1 MLEERPVSQNT
12 DPHSGQVWTYSVSK
26 TRVILTFLPVTAPT
40 RLRTLR
46 LVCPL
51 AVAVGCNPLIYE
63 RIVLFSGSVYGILC
77 LARGKGEITSA
88 RLSDKPK
95 DRAGDRAFEGH
106 HRQPPPS
113 REVFLATSIRV
124 PKLPALWQALK
135 PLSDM
140 P

>member
-51 AVAVGCNPLIYE
+51 AVAVGCNPLNLRE
-63 RIVLFSGSVYGILC
+63 DSLVFGIGLRHTMFGTREGRDHVRST
-77 LARGKGEITSA
+77 LGQAKRQGWRSSFRG
-88 RLSDKPK
+88 
-95 DRAGDRAFEGH
+95 
-106 HRQPPPS
+106 PPS
-113 REVFLATSIRV
+113 PAPTITRSVPRDVYKSTEIARALASAKASV
-124 PKLPALWQALK
+124 
-135 PLSDM
+135 
-140 P
+140 

>member
-51 AVAVGCNPLIYE
+51 AVAVGCNPLNLREDSQQIPE
-63 RIVLFSGSVYGILC
+63 NLSRKGCALIIGEP
-77 LARGKGEITSA
+77 RG
-88 RLSDKPK
+88 
-95 DRAGDRAFEGH
+95 
-106 HRQPPPS
+106 
-113 REVFLATSIRV
+113 
-124 PKLPALWQALK
+124 
-135 PLSDM
+135 
-140 P
+140 